1 MNITNVW
8 QDILNKPLE
17 YITLVLA
24 VLGASFT
31 PGLDANLRGLGFLCW
46 VFSNGWMLFEFIR
59 YKNIPYSVLF
69 LYYEIANIY
78 GIYNNW
84 F

>member
-1 MNITNVW
+1 MNINNVW

-46 VFSNGWMLFEFIR
+46 VFSNGWMLFEFMMKGCR
-59 YKNIPYSVLF
+59 GRENPGALA
-69 LYYEIANIY
+69 L
-78 GIYNNW
+78 G
-84 F
+84 